1 MNEASELAKE
11 YGSRLRSVT
20 PDDVMNALGLEPRRS
35 AVEMTA
41 AASAWFA
48 AGLLV
53 GAGLALLLVPPRTAG
68 ARGSVGY
75 SGVESGSRPLTQM

>member
-11 YGSRLRSVT
+11 YGSRLGSIT
-20 PDDVMNALGLEPRRS
+20 PDDLMNALGLEPRRS
-35 AVEMTA
+35 AAEMTA

-53 GAGLALLLVPPRTAG
+53 GAGLALLLAPRRTEP
-68 ARGSVGY
+68 RGSVGY
-75 SGVESGSRPLTQM
+75 SPAESGSRPLTQM